1 MTVVV
6 VLDALAAPSDDAL
19 RGAIGPERHERLRA
33 LLRER
38 TLAWA
43 RAVTG
48 GAPPLEVAVGE
59 GLADRLSGESGPFLL
74 VAPDVPGLSPGHA
87 EGALDDLEAG
97 VLLTAALSG
106 DGSPFLVGLAR
117 ADPDLLAAVGDSF
130 DGLAATAIRL
140 GGEVGMLRP
149 ERRLTTPADVR
160 ALLADPTAP
169 PELRELLAPPA

>member
-6 VLDALAAPSDDAL
+6 VLDELAAPSDDAL

-43 RAVTG
+43 REAAG
-48 GAPPLEVAVGE
+48 GAEPLEVAFGDE
-59 GLADRLSGESGPFLL
+59 LADRLGGESGPLLL
-74 VAPDVPGLSPGHA
+74 VAPDVPGLSRAHA
-87 EGALDDLEAG
+87 EGALGDLEAG
-97 VLLTAALSG
+97 VLLTTALSG
-106 DGSPFLVGLAR
+106 DGSPFLVGLGR
-117 ADPDLLAAVGDSF
+117 PEPELLAAIGDSF
-130 DGLAATAIRL
+130 DALAATAVRL

-149 ERRLTTPADVR
+149 ERRLTTPADAR

-169 PELRELLAPPA
+169 PELRELLSPPA